1 METKEIKSCIKHK
14 IVELADFKAVETDG
28 ILEIS
33 GYANTKYI
41 ADRYGDI
48 PTPYNRD
55 YVYDLTEYR
64 KNPIILLNHDAD
76 IKNVAGS
83 CVEISED
90 ERGLYIRA
98 RLTQSDLPIM
108 KHART
113 LIKERHLKTFSIG
126 GRFYYENPQN
136 PNQLTL
142 AEIYEISIVAVPA
155 DPNALFNPT
164 EEKAAIEE
172 VKETKQEEKEIDF
185 KPLAKKIALFEIKQK
200 LEKARKLSGK
210 GVR

>member
-1 METKEIKSCIKHK
+1 METKQIKSCIKHK

-28 ILEIS
+28 VLEIS
-33 GYANTKYI
+33 GYANTKNI

-55 YVYDLTEYR
+55 YVYDLAEYR
-64 KNPIILLNHDAD
+64 KNPIILLNHYAD
-76 IKNVAGS
+76 VKNVAGS
-83 CVEISED
+83 CVEINED

-108 KHART
+108 EHART

-126 GRFYYENPQN
+126 GRFHYENPQN
-136 PNQLTL
+136 QNQLTL

-164 EEKAAIEE
+164 EEKAAVEE